1 MDISP
6 FLVKYSGDL
15 FQPEC
20 PLGRAV
26 EDNDGEVGGRGG
38 RGEGRALASHPRP
51 PRHHLESSRR
61 EKQNQTWLSKYW
73 RKKEKIL
80 KKSNKIY
87 SF

>member
-61 EKQNQTWLSKYW
+61 EKTKSNMAI
-73 RKKEKIL
+73 KIL
-80 KKSNKIY
+80 EEERKDIEKKQ
-87 SF
+87 